1 MDKNYKTQS
10 MTISSIIYFLCIVT
24 CMWWMT
30 SRW

>member
-1 MDKNYKTQS
+1 
-10 MTISSIIYFLCIVT
+10 MTISGILYFLCIVT